1 MEKYIRAE
9 LFEMATKTGALL
21 TIEKGVDSEIINALM
36 LDRPDLVEEVYEKNN
51 LHVDARFVNY
61 DDFTGLQASAL
72 FKAIESMG
80 YFVSA
85 GASTSLTNKCGFASV
100 IFCIN
105 LDFIKLI

>member
-1 MEKYIRAE
+1 MLLVGHRGLWGRLTARV
-9 LFEMATKTGALL
+9 AL
-21 TIEKGVDSEIINALM
+21 T
-36 LDRPDLVEEVYEKNN
+36 LVEEVYEKNN

-85 GASTSLTNKCGFASV
+85 GASTSLTNKWGFESV
-100 IFCIN
+100 IFCISFD
-105 LDFIKLI
+105 LIKLIGLIIWQ